1 MKNKKNYIK
10 VDLNKQNLNKYIT
23 EKRDKIKTLI
33 NNFIKEWKQI
43 EATYDKSQHL
53 GYERKEMDSETKD
66 STDRKNNS

>member
-1 MKNKKNYIK
+1 MKNKKQFIK
-10 VDLNKQNLNKYIT
+10 VDLNKQNLNEYIT

-43 EATYDKSQHL
+43 EQTYDKSQHL
-53 GYERKEMDSETKD
+53 GYETKEMDSETKD